1 MRTLAAIVVVA
12 SLVTGIALVIDV
24 PAQQTAPAPAAQPAQ
39 PAGDQAAQ
47 PSASPSA
54 PAAQPSAPS
63 ASPSTEPTRPSVQI
77 TPPSPPPPTAA
88 PSPGGAPAQP
98 ASTDGRQLQVDASA
112 VLGSTVR
119 NADGKDIGRVSRLM
133 MDPREGKIATV
144 VIGIG
149 GMLGIG
155 EKLVSLPWNAVRVT
169 QDRGQ
174 VVVVADQRLLEQA
187 PAAERKADKGGEPAA
202 SPSTSAGNGSQNSQK
217 K

>member
-24 PAQQTAPAPAAQPAQ
+24 PAQQTVPPAAQPGQ
-39 PAGDQAAQ
+39 PSSDPSAQ
-47 PSASPSA
+47 PSAQPSTA
-54 PAAQPSAPS
+54 PASPAP
-63 ASPSTEPTRPSVQI
+63 ASPSTDSAQPAQPSVQI
-77 TPPSPPPPTAA
+77 TPPAPAPPPASARSA
-88 PSPGGAPAQP
+88 PP
-98 ASTDGRQLQVDASA
+98 ASTDGGQLHVDASA

-119 NADGKDIGRVSRLM
+119 NTEGKDIGRVSRLM

-174 VVVVADQRLLEQA
+174 VVIVADQRLLEQA
-187 PAAERKADKGGEPAA
+187 PAAERTAKGGEPAA
-202 SPSTSAGNGSQNSQK
+202 SPATSGGNGSQNSQK